1 MKQPMLK
8 LLFSLTL
15 TMLYFPTFLNCDSL
29 IISEVNADTCIT
41 FNKISKSTDPKNI
54 TRNNESLCAFIGEES
69 FPKPTAWNRAF
80 SCRINISNLSVC
92 FSDTTVTDA
101 GVFHFIAG
109 NVQENTTLEVE
120 YPPSVSLSKT
130 QKTVEGQNFSIKCS
144 YSPGNPTPT
153 SLYWTK
159 TNSVFRYNGQL
170 LRIPNIGRKDSGTY
184 TCFAENTYSSG
195 RKGKANVTIEIDVQY
210 PPVVSSLPDV
220 KHVEGDHVQILC
232 KITAGNPAST
242 SIFWTKSGYSG
253 FRQSGSTLVFT
264 SIKRSQSGVYT
275 CVAEN
280 NYLKNGKGIDRQS
293 FQLSVLYGPTFIHGH
308 SLWVSEGQSARM
320 STSITSN
327 PASNVSWFRDNLL
340 VSTQQSVN
348 GTTSYTIPRTQCT
361 DTGPFQVVASN
372 GVQSKQSTKVFLYV
386 YCSPRLTTCGSSVE
400 VTVDD
405 EFNLNGQ
412 ISVLSYPQPN
422 ASLALPSGAL
432 NTIITLRIDAT
443 ATNFFTIT
451 LTGSNIQ
458 SDDFGT
464 YLLNVANQY
473 GRRTI
478 HVNITFEKSSVSTS
492 VVVGGVL
499 GGLLFLAV
507 CAIGFLS
514 YKYFSVKRASESLRS
529 YETLEK
535 EKAIVDNHTYEP
547 YTCDEKA
554 DVEEIQK
561 ISKSNPFKL
570 PIFNNS
576 RKERKK
582 KCPTLETLNQAK
594 TKESPLT
601 KIRFTKTKKGKK
613 LYENAEE
620 LAATACDQNKGNS
633 ESKKPNDIKSR
644 NIKETKSKPLVLPKP
659 KKQLSKASKAFSY
672 F

>member
-1 MKQPMLK
+1 MKQPK
-8 LLFSLTL
+8 LRLLIALTL
-15 TMLYFPTFLNCDSL
+15 TMLYFPTFLHCGSL

-41 FNKISKSTDPKNI
+41 FNKKAKSTDPKNL

-69 FPKPTAWNRAF
+69 FPKPTAWNRTF

-92 FSDTTVTDA
+92 FSDTSVTDA
-101 GVFHFIAG
+101 GVFYLIAG
-109 NVQENTTLEVE
+109 NVQENTITLEVE
-120 YPPSVSLSKT
+120 YPPTVSLSKT
-130 QKTVEGQNFSIKCS
+130 QKTMEGQNLSITCS
-144 YSPGNPTPT
+144 YRPGNPNTT
-153 SLYWTK
+153 FFYWTK
-159 TNSVFRYNGQL
+159 TNSVFRYDGQL
-170 LRIPNIGRKDSGTY
+170 LWIPNIGRKHSGTY

-195 RKGKANVTIEIDVQY
+195 NKGKANATIMIDVQY
-210 PPVVSSLPDV
+210 PPIVSSLPDV
-220 KHVEGDHVQILC
+220 KHVEGDHVKIVC

-242 SIFWTKSGYSG
+242 IIYWTKPGDSG
-253 FRQSGSTLVFT
+253 FRQSGSRLAFT
-264 SIKRSQSGVYT
+264 SITRSQSGVYT

-280 NYLKNGKGIDRQS
+280 NYISKGKGVDQQS
-293 FQLSVLYGPTFIHGH
+293 FLLSVLYGPTFIHGH

-320 STSITSN
+320 LTSVTSN
-327 PASNVSWFRDNLL
+327 PASNVSWFRDNLI
-340 VSTQQSVN
+340 VSNQQSVN
-348 GTTSYTIPRTQCT
+348 GTTTYIIPRTQCT
-361 DTGPFQVVASN
+361 DTGPFQVVATN
-372 GVQSKQSTKVFLYV
+372 GVQSKQSTKVSLYV

-400 VTVDD
+400 LTVDD
-405 EFNLNGQ
+405 DFNLNEQ

-422 ASLALPSGAL
+422 ASLTLPSGAL

-478 HVNITFEKSSVSTS
+478 HVNITFEKSYVSTS

-582 KCPTLETLNQAK
+582 EMSDVRNAK
-594 TKESPLT
+594 S
-601 KIRFTKTKKGKK
+601 G
-613 LYENAEE
+613 
-620 LAATACDQNKGNS
+620 
-633 ESKKPNDIKSR
+633 
-644 NIKETKSKPLVLPKP
+644 
-659 KKQLSKASKAFSY
+659 
-672 F
+672 